1 MRRCILL
8 VGPRPPPEGGV
19 ATHLGDLARALA
31 RAGHAVRR
39 VDPRHDGPDGRVR
52 LLGALARARLE
63 GALVHVHAN
72 GHNLK
77 SWYVAL
83 ACGGGRAVLTV
94 HSGLAPGFIR
104 AHARV
109 VRAAARRYAAR
120 VAVNDEIAAALDA
133 VGVGPVEVCPAFSP
147 TSLAFRLAPPGLAGL
162 RRAHR
167 PLLCAALAPGPEYG
181 APVLLDAFARVHAAR
196 PSAGLIVYGPG
207 TRALGPTVRARG
219 LGQAV
224 ALLGELDRVR
234 ALAVVAAAD
243 LFVRPTLADG
253 DALSV
258 REALALG
265 RPVVAS
271 DVVARPDPAR
281 TFSAG
286 SAAALA
292 EQIFLS
298 CATDGERI
306 DASGFDCVPRLLA
319 IYRRLGV
326 A

>member
-1 MRRCILL
+1 
-8 VGPRPPPEGGV
+8 V
-19 ATHLGDLARALA
+19 ATHLYDLARTLA
-31 RAGHAVRR
+31 GAGHAVTW
-39 VDPRHDGPDGRVR
+39 VDPRHDGPDGRAR
-52 LLGALARARLE
+52 LLGSLVRARLD

-72 GHNLK
+72 GHNRK
-77 SWYVAL
+77 SWWVAL
-83 ACGGGRAVLTV
+83 ASGGGRALLTV

-104 AHARV
+104 AHGRL
-109 VRAAARRYAAR
+109 VRAAVGRYAAV
-120 VAVNDEIAAALDA
+120 VAVNQEIAAALAA
-133 VGVGPVEVCPAFSP
+133 VGVGPVEVCPAFTP
-147 TSLAFRLAPPGLAGL
+147 ASLTFRLAPPGLGQL

-181 APVLLDAFARVHAAR
+181 AAVLLDGFARVQATL
-196 PSAGLIVYGPG
+196 PSAGLAIYGPG
-207 TRALGPTVRARG
+207 TRALAAEVRARG
-219 LGQAV
+219 IQGSV
-224 ALLGELDRVR
+224 ALLGELPRAR
-234 ALAVVAAAD
+234 ALAVVAASD

-271 DVVARPDPAR
+271 DVGTRPDKTR

-298 CATDGERI
+298 CATDGEP
-306 DASGFDCVPRLLA
+306 AELAAFDCLPRLLA